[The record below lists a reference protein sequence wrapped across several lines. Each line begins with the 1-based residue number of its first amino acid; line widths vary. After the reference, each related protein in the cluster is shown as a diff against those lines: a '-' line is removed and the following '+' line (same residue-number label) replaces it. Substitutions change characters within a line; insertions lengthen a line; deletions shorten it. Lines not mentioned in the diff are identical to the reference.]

1 MRVVIVGAGY
11 VGLTTAVL
19 LAYIGH
25 HVTGVDIDR
34 RKLELLRQGKSPIH
48 EPGVEAM
55 LARLGD
61 RLSFTDDL
69 KASVTEA
76 DVVMIAVGT
85 PEKANGEADTRS
97 VEAAARTIAEGMASG
112 RAYTV
117 VVKSTVPIG
126 TNRRVAHVI
135 RRTLEARGTE
145 ATVWVAS
152 NPEFLR
158 EGMALY
164 DSFYPDR
171 IIIGAEAPEAIEVL
185 RRLYRPLLEQTFDPP
200 EAVPKREGYGFPPLM
215 TTDPIS
221 AEMIKYAANAF
232 LALKISFINEIAGLS
247 EKVGADVI
255 EVARGI
261 GLDARIGPR
270 YLAAG
275 LGWGGSCFPKDT
287 AALLAVGREH
297 HYEMPIVEAARRVNE
312 LQRERVV
319 EKLQS
324 ALKGV
329 RGRTIAVLGLAFKP
343 NTDDVRESPALAVI
357 RRLIALGAHIR
368 AHDPIAVPN
377 AERALTEAERA
388 EVTFVSDPYAAAEGA
403 DALLLATEWAEYRR
417 LDLPR
422 LRGLMRTPVFLD
434 GRNVYAP
441 DVARAAGLTYMGVG
455 R

>member
-1 MRVVIVGAGY
+1 MQIVIVGAGY

-19 LAYIGH
+19 LAHIGH

-34 RKLELLRQGKSPIH
+34 RKLELLRRGKSPIH

-61 RLSFTDDL
+61 RLSFTEDL
-69 KASVTEA
+69 KASVGEA
-76 DVVMIAVGT
+76 DVIMIAVGT
-85 PEKANGEADTRS
+85 PEKADGEADTRS

-171 IIIGAEAPEAIEVL
+171 IIVGVDDPEAAEVL
-185 RRLYRPLLEQTFDPP
+185 RRMYRPLLERTFEPP
-200 EAVPKREGYGFPPLM
+200 DVVPRREEGGLPPFI
-215 TTDPIS
+215 TTDPMS
-221 AEMIKYAANAF
+221 AELIKYAANAF
-232 LALKISFINEIAGLS
+232 LALKISFINEIAGLA

-261 GLDARIGPR
+261 GLDSRIGPR

-297 HYEMPIVEAARRVNE
+297 RYEMPIVEAARRVNE

-329 RGRTIAVLGLAFKP
+329 RGRTVSVLGLAFKP
-343 NTDDVRESPALAVI
+343 NTDDVRESPALAVL
-357 RRLIALGAHIR
+357 RRLVALGAHVR
-368 AHDPIAVPN
+368 AHDPIAVPH

-388 EVTFVSDPYAAAEGA
+388 EVTFVSDPYAAADGA

-422 LRGLMRTPVFLD
+422 LRDLMRTPVFLD

-441 DVARAAGLTYMGVG
+441 EAVRAAGLLYLGVG